1 MSKIPDNWTY
11 EAFHAFAMLYAANA
25 DSEITEQE
33 ESLIKEQITPEV
45 YAEIKTIFDT
55 CDDADCLDGMLQY
68 RAKYVSTPEDKARI
82 LKDMSDVFEVNHRY
96 VQIERE
102 LLHILNRML

>member
-25 DSEITEQE
+25 DGEITEQE

-45 YAEIKTIFDT
+45 YAEIKTIFDN

-68 RAKYVSTPEDKARI
+68 RNRYIATPADKERI
-82 LKDMSDVFEVNHRY
+82 LKDMSAVFEVNHRY
-96 VQIERE
+96 VQIERQ
-102 LLHILNRML
+102 LLHLLNRML